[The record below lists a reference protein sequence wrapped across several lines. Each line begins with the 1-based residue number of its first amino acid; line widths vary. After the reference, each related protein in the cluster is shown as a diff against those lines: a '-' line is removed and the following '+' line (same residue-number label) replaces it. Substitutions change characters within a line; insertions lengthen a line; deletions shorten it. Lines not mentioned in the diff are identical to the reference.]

1 MICGETRGVLSRV
14 MPGEVFAETYAL
26 CREESMPVCAVA
38 AERSEILLLDAERI
52 VSPCDSNCPHHR
64 TLIRNLLMESVQK
77 NLQLSRRIFYT
88 SSKTIRGRVLSY
100 LSDLALRQGSTE
112 VVIPFNRQE
121 LADYL
126 SVDRSALSAELS
138 RMQRDGLL
146 TVCKNRFVLYQ
157 PQDEI

>member
-1 MICGETRGVLSRV
+1 M
-14 MPGEVFAETYAL
+14 
-26 CREESMPVCAVA
+26 
-38 AERSEILLLDAERI
+38 
-52 VSPCDSNCPHHR
+52 
-64 TLIRNLLMESVQK
+64 
-77 NLQLSRRIFYT
+77 
-88 SSKTIRGRVLSY
+88 LSY